1 MTYIKDLQNK
11 VAAMSDQFDIKSIEI
26 GLLQSE
32 MVDTLKPNRLLSELN
47 SDIIDMMNDL
57 IEYEKKTKLTPRMQ
71 ASKKRLIN
79 MLFVASELSE
89 LGSRINSLKLF
100 NRELAGSIQLLRVEN
115 ADLRKQLNICNETS
129 QEL

>member
-1 MTYIKDLQNK
+1 MSYTKDLQEKIAKLEDGFNIQS
-11 VAAMSDQFDIKSIEI
+11 VEI

-71 ASKKRLIN
+71 QSKKRLIN
-79 MLFVASELSE
+79 MLFVISELSD
-89 LGSRINSLKLF
+89 LGSKLQSLKLF
-100 NRELAGSIQLLRVEN
+100 NREIVGKIQLLRIEN
-115 ADLRKQLNICNETS
+115 AELKHKLDICNKLGE
-129 QEL
+129 EI

>member
-1 MTYIKDLQNK
+1 MSYTKDLQDKIAKLEDGFNIQS
-11 VAAMSDQFDIKSIEI
+11 VEI

-71 ASKKRLIN
+71 QSKKRLIN
-79 MLFVASELSE
+79 MLFVISELSD
-89 LGSRINSLKLF
+89 LGSKLQSLKLF
-100 NRELAGSIQLLRVEN
+100 NREIVGKIQLLRIEN
-115 ADLRKQLNICNETS
+115 AELKHKLDICNKLGE
-129 QEL
+129 EI

>member
-1 MTYIKDLQNK
+1 MSYTKDLQDKIAKLEDGFNIQS
-11 VAAMSDQFDIKSIEI
+11 VEI

-47 SDIIDMMNDL
+47 SDIIDMINDL

-79 MLFVASELSE
+79 MLFVISELSE
-89 LGSRINSLKLF
+89 LGSKLQSLKLI
-100 NRELAGSIQLLRVEN
+100 NREIVGKIQLLRIEN
-115 ADLRKQLNICNETS
+115 AELKHKLDICNQTS
-129 QEL
+129 EDL